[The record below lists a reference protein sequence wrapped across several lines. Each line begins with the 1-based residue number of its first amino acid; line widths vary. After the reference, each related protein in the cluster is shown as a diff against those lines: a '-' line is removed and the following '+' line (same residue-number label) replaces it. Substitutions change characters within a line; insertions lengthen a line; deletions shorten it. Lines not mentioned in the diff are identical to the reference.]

1 LPHADSSH
9 PDILD
14 GYDNA
19 EKGNPTLSAKLDA
32 LADMK
37 FTYVI
42 SCQSFGSQKAS
53 GNPHAKDIID
63 LMKR

>member
-1 LPHADSSH
+1 LPLADYSH

-14 GYDNA
+14 GYDTTG
-19 EKGNPTLSAKLDA
+19 KGNPAFSAQLDA

-37 FTYVI
+37 FTYII

-53 GNPHAKDIID
+53 GDPHADDIID
-63 LMKR
+63 LMKK